1 MAVLG
6 LLSLAETLEAPGGI
20 PWEWLIVKVFD
31 FVANYVW
38 RIVLF
43 TVLLKFVLLP
53 LDLYQKHCM
62 RKNQRITERLKP
74 EMEKLQK
81 AYGHDKQM
89 FAQKQMELNKREGF
103 SYFSS
108 FLPMILTLVI
118 FIWLWNSMR
127 LISEFM
133 IFRQYVEW
141 DDRYQL
147 VQGYLTDEDHFYR
160 AADNDSYVYKMADG
174 QILALNDE
182 GQYQTVNDKGGFVKP
197 EDGGVKYTKNDD
209 GSFTDSNG
217 NVLNTEGM
225 ELYCWA
231 SEAEQSRVQS
241 IVAAAIHNYNATLAE
256 GVTPLPETDVRPGM
270 STADW
275 TGIVAVVE
283 YTVNDV
289 SQQAVADFYAGEE
302 TNRQDFLWIASVWRP
317 DVPWEK
323 PIGSHSAFIN
333 SIGRYAEDAGRSGIT
348 AERLSQLIASDNYN
362 SITGRL
368 AAQEDRA
375 NGYLVLPILSVGLSF
390 LSYFISQRQQKK
402 AGQAPVEGAA
412 GAGAMKFMM
421 ILMPL
426 MMGFFALTYSAAFTL
441 YMVVNSSTTIIIN
454 LLSSFILDIKDKI
467 ADRKAAATVQKYG
480 RPDPNAGP
488 GGDKKQK
495 GAKDVAAV
503 QKYGRPDPNAPKEAD
518 KAKADKPSKLP
529 KKLKRR

>member
-6 LLSLAETLEAPGGI
+6 LLSLAETLKAPGGI

-31 FVANYVW
+31 FVANYGW

-108 FLPMILTLVI
+108 CLPMILTLVI

-147 VQGYLTDEDHFYR
+147 VQGYLEDDDHFYR
-160 AADNDSYVYKMADG
+160 AADNNNHVYITADG

-182 GQYQTVNDKGGFVKP
+182 GDYQTVNDKGGFVKP
-197 EDGGVKYTKNDD
+197 EDGGVKYVKNES
-209 GSFTDSNG
+209 GSYADSDG

-241 IVAAAIHNYNATLAE
+241 IVAAAIENYNATLEE
-256 GVTPLPETDVRPGM
+256 GQTPLPGTDVRPGM
-270 STADW
+270 AAESDW
-275 TGIVAVVE
+275 TSVA
-283 YTVNDV
+283 TSDAVNQV
-289 SQQAVADFYAGEE
+289 CQQAVADFYAGEE

-348 AERLSQLIASDNYN
+348 AEELSRLIASDNYN
-362 SITGRL
+362 RITGRL

-375 NGYLVLPILSVGLSF
+375 NGYLVLPILSIGLSF

-412 GAGAMKFMM
+412 GAGTMKFMM

-441 YMVVNSSTTIIIN
+441 YMVVNSSTTIVIN
-454 LLSSFILDIKDKI
+454 LLSSFILDTKDKL
-467 ADRKAAATVQKYG
+467 AEKKAVSTVQKYG
-480 RPDPNAGP
+480 RPDPNAGA

-495 GAKDVAAV
+495 GTKNADGGV
-503 QKYGRPDPNAPKEAD
+503 QKYGRPDPNAAGPEEKD
-518 KAKADKPSKLP
+518 KADKPSKLP
-529 KKLKRR
+529 KKFKRR

>member
-6 LLSLAETLEAPGGI
+6 LLSLAETLKAPGGI
-20 PWEWLIVKVFD
+20 PWEWLIVQVFD
-31 FVANYVW
+31 FVANYGW

-53 LDLYQKHCM
+53 LDLYQRHCM

-108 FLPMILTLVI
+108 CLPMILTLVI

-147 VQGYLTDEDHFYR
+147 VQGYLTD
-160 AADNDSYVYKMADG
+160 ADYFDADG
-174 QILALNDE
+174 
-182 GQYQTVNDKGGFVKP
+182 
-197 EDGGVKYTKNDD
+197 DGTADAD
-209 GSFTDSNG
+209 
-217 NVLNTEGM
+217 
-225 ELYCWA
+225 
-231 SEAEQSRVQS
+231 EAEQSRIQS

-256 GVTPLPETDVRPGM
+256 GGTPLPETDVRPGM
-270 STADW
+270 ATESGW
-275 TGIVAVVE
+275 TSVA
-283 YTVNDV
+283 TSDAVNQV
-289 SQQAVADFYAGEE
+289 CQQAVADFYAGEE

-348 AERLSQLIASDNYN
+348 AEELNRLVASDNYN
-362 SITGRL
+362 RITGRL

-480 RPDPNAGP
+480 RPDPNAGT

-503 QKYGRPDPNAPKEAD
+503 QKYGRPDPNAAKEAD
-518 KAKADKPSKLP
+518 KAKDDKPSKLP